1 MVDRPD
7 RTCVPIEVEML
18 PLYREP
24 GSARLRRELKRE
36 QRRERRAKRAASGR
50 RRFSRPTTFR

>member
-7 RTCVPIEVEML
+7 RTCVPIELEML

-24 GSARLRRELKRE
+24 PGSARLRRR
-36 QRRERRAKRAASGR
+36 QRREERARKRAERERLR
-50 RRFSRPTTFR
+50 RGLAAGG